1 MKVYSWETLI
11 VTILVCGVAIIFQVK
26 NIIEGDSLSYLYLI
40 FWIYL
45 TLKGLWVSLTREG
58 YEEDWFRETVHSKAT
73 RKLFGSWAP
82 IITLGGYIIII
93 LAGVIAKFIPS
104 SKYLPIGLLFVGLI
118 YNIVIA
124 TLLKK
129 QIKIEKKDYF

>member
-58 YEEDWFRETVHSKAT
+58 YEEDWFRGLCIVRPLETFWFMGSHHYIGRVHHNYF
-73 RKLFGSWAP
+73 R
-82 IITLGGYIIII
+82 
-93 LAGVIAKFIPS
+93 GVIAKFIPS

-124 TLLKK
+124 TLLRK